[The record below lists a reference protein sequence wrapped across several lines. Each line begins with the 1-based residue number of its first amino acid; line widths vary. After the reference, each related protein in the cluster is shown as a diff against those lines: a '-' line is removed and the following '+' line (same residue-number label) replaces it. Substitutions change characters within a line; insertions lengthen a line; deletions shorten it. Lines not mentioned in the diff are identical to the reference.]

1 MKTKQRHA
9 NENYTT
15 INVPYKQSRLSKSEN
30 MIIIKQDKRREVV
43 IKDKPKYN
51 EKCLLCLDTEILE
64 KLNYDS
70 IKKENWRKNTKNLVK
85 IRNWLS
91 NQEYLS
97 LYPSRSCPRKFYE
110 TVKVN
115 KLSENSSVDDLLTR
129 PFFSNFGSGTYD
141 LAKHL
146 TKLNTLICK
155 KKIKQLLKLC
165 TKTAQNVNF
174 YM

>member
-1 MKTKQRHA
+1 M
-9 NENYTT
+9 
-15 INVPYKQSRLSKSEN
+15 IPSK
-30 MIIIKQDKRREVV
+30 K
-43 IKDKPKYN
+43 
-51 EKCLLCLDTEILE
+51 
-64 KLNYDS
+64 
-70 IKKENWRKNTKNLVK
+70 NWRKNTKNLVK
-85 IRNWLS
+85 IKNWLS

-97 LYPSRSCPRKFYE
+97 LYPSRSCPGKFYE
-110 TVKVN
+110 TVKAN

-129 PFFSNFGSGTYD
+129 PIFSHFGSGTYD

-146 TKLNTLICK
+146 AKLNTLICK